1 MLMLSPLWPLGA
13 LSVGSHVL
21 RHAPVVAC
29 VCVRVCVGV
38 RTHGHVSTL
47 SGPTRCFG
55 LILRVSHS
63 SPGISQFSKELWPKS
78 ILKFLTYVSV
88 LQTRSTWMKWGKG
101 PAPDKWV
108 SVSGQGRG
116 QSWGRRLRRSRGQLA
131 SQAGVP
137 LRMGEQSVCLCKS
150 RAGH

>member
-1 MLMLSPLWPLGA
+1 M
-13 LSVGSHVL
+13 
-21 RHAPVVAC
+21 APVSSDMLPWLR
-29 VCVRVCVGV
+29 VRACVGV
-38 RTHGHVSTL
+38 HTHGHVSTL

-55 LILRVSHS
+55 VILRVSHS
-63 SPGISQFSKELWPKS
+63 SRGVSQFSKELWPKL

-108 SVSGQGRG
+108 SVSGLGRG
-116 QSWGRRLRRSRGQLA
+116 KSWGRSLRRSSGSGRGQLA

-137 LRMGEQSVCLCKS
+137 LGMGEQSLCLCKS